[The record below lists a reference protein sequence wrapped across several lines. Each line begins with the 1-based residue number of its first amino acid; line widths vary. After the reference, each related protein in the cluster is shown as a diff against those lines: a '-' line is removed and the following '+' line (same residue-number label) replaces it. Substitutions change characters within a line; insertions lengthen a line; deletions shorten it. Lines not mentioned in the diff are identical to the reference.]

1 MKRNS
6 HGCKVLVHSGL
17 PIVPATLSCFSLVQE
32 PSDGSLSSSCPVTR
46 VQSWAIWLAGFL
58 ECGAQQEMEPCL
70 GDRRAS
76 VRPGL
81 KEDSLTFIPR
91 SGDKC
96 DTMLLSPARLGSEF
110 LPLSFEGAFPD

>member
-1 MKRNS
+1 MKRNL
-6 HGCKVLVHSGL
+6 HGCKVLVHFGL

-58 ECGAQQEMEPCL
+58 ECGAQQEMESCL
-70 GDRRAS
+70 GDRRAC

-81 KEDSLTFIPR
+81 KH
-91 SGDKC
+91 
-96 DTMLLSPARLGSEF
+96 LSPGVGTNATPCFSAQPGLAQIF
-110 LPLSFEGAFPD
+110 CL